1 MRGKRIIQ
9 TSRLIALYM
18 AEHGPIN
25 IMGAGLSGLA
35 AATILAKAGVEV
47 HVHDIRGDSGARF
60 DGDFQ
65 ALENWSIDVDF
76 FDQLKSWGFDLD
88 EFKATEFRVV
98 DLIHPDD
105 EITQAKSPKVA
116 YRIVERGTS
125 SHTIDQ
131 GMKRQAL
138 AAGAQIHYNSRVK
151 EEDCQIIACGPKG
164 TSAVA
169 YGEIFHTDH
178 PNHISFQLNDK
189 LAPGA
194 YSYLIIIDGV
204 GLICT
209 CLWRK
214 QKKSDRFLNETIAWY
229 DRNYPN
235 LNRKPVK
242 RVGGKGDF
250 TINRNYRQDGR
261 YYVGESGGLQDFMWG
276 FGMRMAVWSGVL
288 AAKDILGECDY
299 EREVRKQLLPYVKT
313 SVANRWLMNR
323 VGNRTFKIM
332 CKRWMKH
339 QKKKGDGL
347 LWIGKLFKP
356 TLLKSLLY
364 TLANPFM
371 LRRDPKS
378 MGRGVRRM
386 PFRKGLKRDN
396 WTPSEQAGSVK
407 EQWND
412 IRKGGGK
419 TSFADD
425 SDQVSI
431 PKN

>member
-1 MRGKRIIQ
+1 
-9 TSRLIALYM
+9 M
-18 AEHGPIN
+18 AEQEAIH

-35 AATILAKAGVEV
+35 AATILAKAGKTV
-47 HVHDIRGDSGARF
+47 HVHDIREDSGARF

-65 ALENWSIDVDF
+65 ALENWSMDVDF
-76 FDQLKSWGFDLD
+76 FSQLDSWGFDTS
-88 EFKATEFRVV
+88 EFKTTEFKVV

-105 EITQAKSPKVA
+105 VITQAESPKIA

-131 GMKRQAL
+131 GIKRQAI
-138 AAGAQIHYNSRVK
+138 AAGAEIHYKSRVK
-151 EEDCQIIACGPKG
+151 EEDCHIIACGPKG

-178 PNHISFQLNDK
+178 PNHIAFQLNDK

-229 DRNYPN
+229 DKHYPN
-235 LNRKPVK
+235 LNRKPIK

-250 TINRNYRQDGR
+250 TINKSYFQDGR

-288 AAKDILGECDY
+288 AAQDILGQCNY
-299 EREVRKQLLPYVKT
+299 EKEVKKQLLPYVQT

-323 VGNRTFKIM
+323 VGDRTYKVM
-332 CKRWMKH
+332 CNRWMKS
-339 QKKKGDGL
+339 QRKRGDGL
-347 LWIGKLFKP
+347 IWIGKLFRP
-356 TLLKSLLY
+356 SILKRIIY
-364 TLANPFM
+364 TFTNKFM
-371 LRRDPKS
+371 LRKDPNS

-386 PFRKGLKRDN
+386 PFRKALKRDN
-396 WTPSEQAGSVK
+396 WEPSDEANLVK
-407 EQWND
+407 EQWNNV
-412 IRKGGGK
+412 RKSGGK
-419 TSFADD
+419 TSFKED
-425 SDQVSI
+425 SDRVSI
-431 PKN
+431 PEN